1 MIDTNWNLN
10 LVRSAARYTFVT
22 ALMVAAPNKLYA
34 QELKTSSPFQPEASR
49 ASDLMAPSEDLTR
62 LQVSVASELS
72 QATAPPVNLDIVRPS
87 PSPSLNF
94 SLTRLEQRSA
104 QVPVQRNRAAVLLD
118 ASQSPEAEN
127 FQTKRN
133 ASSIAQIAQ
142 NTSESQSTES
152 KTANPEFP
160 NRLYLGPDFF
170 YRDYSEEEITPGFKS
185 DEFGTLFGLQATY
198 DYVKRNSVYF
208 GLGFRYGGGQTTYDG
223 GLQDQAGNSLGPA
236 QGKTDNQFLNV
247 EGRLG
252 YTFAPDRQKRFLLS
266 PFVALGYHQWNR
278 DISGDL
284 STPSGPVRV
293 LDTLEVYSWGYVGP
307 GFHAEYKVSPKF
319 DIGLNAKLMF
329 MFGGRISLENSFQ
342 GIVFNDGRGDL
353 GNTLQY
359 EIELPLTY
367 HLIENSRTAVD
378 LKLTP
383 YFRSQD
389 ISRGQVFALSNG
401 GGALEPASTTFVF
414 GATVGVQ
421 FRF

>member
-1 MIDTNWNLN
+1 MTHASWNLN
-10 LVRSAARYTFVT
+10 LVRYSVRYTFAT
-22 ALMVAAPNKLYA
+22 ILMVAIPNKLHA
-34 QELKTSSPFQPEASR
+34 QELKTSSTFQPEASR
-49 ASDLMAPSEDLTR
+49 ASDLAASSEASTS
-62 LQVSVASELS
+62 LQVSTASVLS
-72 QATAPPVNLDIVRPS
+72 KATAAPVNLDIARHS
-87 PSPSLNF
+87 PSPSVNF
-94 SLTRLEQRSA
+94 SLTTLEQLSA
-104 QVPVQRNRAAVLLD
+104 QAPAQSNRAAVLLD
-118 ASQSPEAEN
+118 ASQDPMVVNA
-127 FQTKRN
+127 QTKRS

-142 NTSESQSTES
+142 NTSESQSTDS
-152 KTANPEFP
+152 TTASPEFP

-223 GLQDQAGNSLGPA
+223 GLQDRSGNSLGA
-236 QGKTDNQFLNV
+236 ARGKTDNQFLNV

-252 YTFAPDRQKRFLLS
+252 YTFAPDRQKRFLIS

-278 DISGDL
+278 DLSGDL
-284 STPSGPVRV
+284 STPFGPVRV

-329 MFGGRISLENSFQ
+329 MFGGRLKLENSFQ
-342 GIVFNDGRGDL
+342 GILIDDGRGDL

-367 HLIENSRTAVD
+367 HLVENSRSAID

-389 ISRGQVFALSNG
+389 ISRGQVFALSSG

>member
-1 MIDTNWNLN
+1 MTYTSWNLN
-10 LVRSAARYTFVT
+10 LVRSAARYTVAT
-22 ALMVAAPNKLYA
+22 ALMVATPNKLYA

-49 ASDLMAPSEDLTR
+49 ASDLSAPSGDSSR
-62 LQVSVASELS
+62 LQVSAASLVS
-72 QATAPPVNLDIVRPS
+72 NATATPLNLDIVRPS
-87 PSPSLNF
+87 PSLSLNF
-94 SLTRLEQRSA
+94 SLTALEQRSA
-104 QVPVQRNRAAVLLD
+104 RVPVQRNRTVVLLD
-118 ASQSPEAEN
+118 ASQDPRDAN

-142 NTSESQSTES
+142 STSEPQRAES
-152 KTANPEFP
+152 DTASSEFP
-160 NRLYLGPDFF
+160 NRLYIGPDFF

-223 GLQDQAGNSLGPA
+223 GLQDAAGNSLGPA

-252 YTFAPDRQKRFLLS
+252 YTFAPDRQKRLLIS

-284 STPSGPVRV
+284 STPSGPVQV

-342 GIVFNDGRGDL
+342 GILFNDGRGDL

-367 HLIENSRTAVD
+367 HLIENPRTAID

-383 YFRSQD
+383 FFRSQD

>member
-1 MIDTNWNLN
+1 MFYPRWKLN
-10 LVRSAARYTFVT
+10 LVRSAARYTVAT
-22 ALMVAAPNKLYA
+22 VLMVAAPHKLYA
-34 QELKTSSPFQPEASR
+34 QELKTSAPLQPEASR
-49 ASDLMAPSEDLTR
+49 ASDLMAPSEDSTR
-62 LQVSVASELS
+62 LQVSAASELS
-72 QATAPPVNLDIVRPS
+72 QAIAPPVDLNIVRPN
-87 PSPSLNF
+87 PSSGLSF
-94 SLTRLEQRSA
+94 SVTTLEQSA
-104 QVPVQRNRAAVLLD
+104 TVAPFQKNKAAVLMD
-118 ASQSPEAEN
+118 ASQSPKVLN
-127 FQTKRN
+127 FQAERN
-133 ASSIAQIAQ
+133 ASSTAKIAQ
-142 NTSESQSTES
+142 NISESQGKESTVAS
-152 KTANPEFP
+152 PEFP
-160 NRLYLGPDFF
+160 NRLYIGPDFF
-170 YRDYSEEEITPGFKS
+170 YRDYSEEEIVPGFKS

-223 GLQDQAGNSLGPA
+223 GLQDAFGNSLGA
-236 QGKTDNQFLNV
+236 ARGKTDNQFLNV
-247 EGRLG
+247 EGRIG
-252 YTFAPDRQKRFLLS
+252 YTFAPDRQKRFLIS

-284 STPSGPVRV
+284 STPSGPVTV

-342 GIVFNDGRGDL
+342 GVLFNDGRGDL

-367 HLIENSRTAVD
+367 HLIENPRTAID

-389 ISRGQVFALSNG
+389 ISRGQVFALSSG